1 MGELVELPSSCKLV
15 TVRGALV
22 DILLGVGGN
31 THVYLYSG
39 DQCDSVGLLLEG
51 AVADTKGSD
60 SVNVNCNGHDLYLA
74 QVEGL

>member
-1 MGELVELPSSCKLV
+1 MGELVKLPSSLELF
-15 TVRGALV
+15 TVPLALV
-22 DILLGVGGN
+22 DVLLGVGGN
-31 THVYLYSG
+31 VHVYLYSG

-60 SVNVNCNGHDLYLA
+60 GVNVDCNGHDLYLA